1 GAVVESTFNWY
12 WLVDLL
18 MDAGYQVHLANPT
31 AIQKYKGLKY
41 PDDTHDA
48 CWLAEMLGL
57 GLLPTGHIYPKEERA
72 VRDLLRKRAH
82 LARIRTSLILSLQS
96 IIARNCGKRIKSN
109 DIKRLREDMIAP
121 ILEYNED
128 LALAGEVSK
137 EMIDYLTRKIRSVE
151 LFIEGK
157 VEKKET
163 YRYLHTMPGVGR
175 VLGLTICL
183 ETGDISRFANVGNY
197 SSYCRK
203 VPSRWTSNDKRKGKG
218 NIKNGI

>member
-1 GAVVESTFNWY
+1 
-12 WLVDLL
+12 
-18 MDAGYQVHLANPT
+18 
-31 AIQKYKGLKY
+31 
-41 PDDTHDA
+41 
-48 CWLAEMLGL
+48 
-57 GLLPTGHIYPKEERA
+57 
-72 VRDLLRKRAH
+72 
-82 LARIRTSLILSLQS
+82 
-96 IIARNCGKRIKSN
+96 
-109 DIKRLREDMIAP
+109 P

-218 NIKNGI
+218 NIKNGIASLG